1 MIHIFKEYQWRD
13 NPPKFQAGDIVTQ
26 KRYGY
31 RGVIVHIDPTF
42 QGDENWYLSN
52 QTQPS
57 KEQPW
62 HFVLVDGNQ
71 QFTYVAEENLYRDHS
86 ANPVMHPMLN
96 LFFSGFNNE
105 LNRYISNGV
114 PWNPG
119 APPDAPPPLPPPS
132 FQPPNPPA
140 F

>member
-1 MIHIFKEYQWRD
+1 VIRVVQECQAED
-13 NPPKFQAGDIVTQ
+13 NQPKFQTGDIITH

-42 QGDENWYLSN
+42 GGEENWYLSY

-71 QFTYVAEENLYRDHS
+71 QVTYMAEENLNRDHS
-86 ANPVMHPMLN
+86 ANPVVHPMLN
-96 LFFSGFNNE
+96 LFFSGFNSE
-105 LNRYISNGV
+105 LNRYIRNDV
-114 PWNPG
+114 PWTPG
-119 APPDAPPPLPPPS
+119 QPPDAPPPLPPPN
-132 FQPPNPPA
+132 FQPPKPPT

>member
-1 MIHIFKEYQWRD
+1 MIRIIQELQSKE
-13 NPPKFQAGDIVTQ
+13 NPPKFKTGSIISH
-26 KRYGY
+26 KIYGY

-42 QGDENWYLSN
+42 RGDENWYLSN
-52 QTQPS
+52 QTQPCKDQS
-57 KEQPW
+57 W
-62 HFVLVDGNQ
+62 NFVLVDGNQ
-71 QFTYVAEENLYRDHS
+71 QVTYVAEENLYSDIS
-86 ANPVMHPMLN
+86 ANPVVHPMLN
-96 LFFSGFNNE
+96 VFFSGFNNE
-105 LNRYISNGV
+105 LNKYIRNDV